1 MPKTAVGLFKNPDRL
16 DKVGAEVARLD
27 IPRREVRTL
36 EKPLNFEVAGVMSFP
51 RLDFEVRLEEE
62 LIIIGAT
69 DAQAQ
74 ALLEGVRAGGTLA
87 TATGNDRKADAAV
100 DVMNRYAAAES
111 EEGSGPG
118 AHLPRTAPKSSLTTS
133 SDSVMAAGFAT
144 RAAAA
149 AFLFGEHR
157 RKDGFSR

>member
-1 MPKTAVGLFKNPDRL
+1 MPKTAVELFKNPDRP
-16 DKVGAEVARLD
+16 DRVSAEVARLG

-69 DAQAQ
+69 EAQAQ
-74 ALLEGVRAGGTLA
+74 ALLEGVRAGGTLV

-111 EEGSGPG
+111 EERSGPG

-133 SDSVMAAGFAT
+133 SDSVMAGWLRHSGSGGGF
-144 RAAAA
+144 
-149 AFLFGEHR
+149 FVW
-157 RKDGFSR
+157 